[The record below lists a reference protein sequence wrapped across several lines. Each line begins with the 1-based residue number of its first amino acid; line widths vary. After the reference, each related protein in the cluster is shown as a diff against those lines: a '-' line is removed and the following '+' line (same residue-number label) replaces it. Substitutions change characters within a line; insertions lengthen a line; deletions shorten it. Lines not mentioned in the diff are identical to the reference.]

1 MIPWSNPGHRRLSL
15 IPKKKPWWGWEE
27 RSLAERSWSHSRSP
41 LSPGL
46 SSLLCSF
53 LQSSWSSRCLFLF
66 LLSVKFLFM
75 LLFMLSFTF
84 LFLFFLTMSIPLSLC
99 LALLSFLLLS
109 FSCLIIPWAL
119 LAFCTLGEFLF
130 LGLLLLPFHH
140 LFAFLGSLC
149 VACSDNLNRKNIRT
163 IISKRTLRSRMQVCK
178 TDSTQRWQ
186 WVVIRAVTQLFTVE
200 TTLRRTSGYIVS
212 FCSTFV
218 ARLWLGRV
226 PDADKLS
233 CNESLTRDRIVNYH
247 LRGSSAIINFL
258 SDPVAMKEINS
269 AIDTPSPR

>member
-1 MIPWSNPGHRRLSL
+1 MRGAIASRTVVIALAITPLPGSV
-15 IPKKKPWWGWEE
+15 I
-27 RSLAERSWSHSRSP
+27 
-41 LSPGL
+41 
-46 SSLLCSF
+46 SSVLFSAVIMVISM
-53 LQSSWSSRCLFLF
+53 SSMMLFLF

-186 WVVIRAVTQLFTVE
+186 WAVIRAVTQLFTVE
-200 TTLRRTSGYIVS
+200 TTLRRTSGCIVS

>member
-1 MIPWSNPGHRRLSL
+1 MRGAIASRTVVITLAITPLPGSV
-15 IPKKKPWWGWEE
+15 I
-27 RSLAERSWSHSRSP
+27 
-41 LSPGL
+41 
-46 SSLLCSF
+46 SSVLFSAVIMVISM
-53 LQSSWSSRCLFLF
+53 SSMMLFLF

-84 LFLFFLTMSIPLSLC
+84 LFLFSFTFLFLFFLTMSIPLLLC
-99 LALLSFLLLS
+99 LALLLFLLLS

-186 WVVIRAVTQLFTVE
+186 WAVIRAVTQLFTVE
-200 TTLRRTSGYIVS
+200 TTLRRTSGCIVS